1 MVGMAW
7 IIDLHNI
14 SEHFAFWAR
23 SLSGLENVFLIF
35 LALQCKIQGIFLAKK
50 VVGHNFWT
58 EGPTDL
64 RWTSLS
70 YIFDALFGDTP
81 LGHIFFRICPYGHIW
96 AYLGIFG
103 HIWAYGHM
111 GICEKIWPSGVSPK
125 RASKITRCHYI
136 YSGSFWQLPLI
147 GGSDLCHFDSP

>member
-64 RWTSLS
+64 RSTPLS
-70 YIFDALFGDTP
+70 YIFGALFGDTP
-81 LGHIFFRICPYGHIW
+81 LGHIFFAYAHMPKYAHMPICHMGIW
-96 AYLGIFG
+96 AYAKKNMAKWGIPEKSKEQMLVLALG
-103 HIWAYGHM
+103 
-111 GICEKIWPSGVSPK
+111 KTSS
-125 RASKITRCHYI
+125 
-136 YSGSFWQLPLI
+136 
-147 GGSDLCHFDSP
+147 